1 LEAHALSLSTTQNWT
16 GHLSR
21 KEPIM
26 RVVESF
32 LAGLRLGE
40 PAVYRNLTVFPV
52 YSEVTV
58 EPDYLTLDEALE
70 AKVAKVTEVSEAGRV
85 PELWFENAA
94 ERPVLLVDGEEL
106 VGAKQNRILNLT
118 ILAAAGRSL
127 AIPVSCVEAGR
138 WHYKTPEFASVNRN
152 MFAQARAK
160 KMARVSETLAREGTR
175 HGDQAEVWGDIALK
189 FSRME
194 EHSESM
200 AVSDLYEARAQ
211 SIDDYQR
218 AFSSY
223 PGQVGAVFAV
233 NGRPVGLEVFD
244 APATFA
250 KLLQKLIAS
259 YAIDALEAADSQS
272 AQVDRTAVQAFLA
285 AMQAAVAKEY
295 PAIGEG
301 LDVRLEGEGLAAGA
315 LVANEHV
322 LHLAGFR
329 LAENSNERRRSLH
342 R

>member
-1 LEAHALSLSTTQNWT
+1 M
-16 GHLSR
+16 
-21 KEPIM
+21 M

-32 LAGLRLGE
+32 IAGLRLGE
-40 PAVYRNLTVFPV
+40 PAAYRNLTVFPV
-52 YSEVTV
+52 FSKVAV

-85 PELWFENAA
+85 PELRFENAGA
-94 ERPVLLVDGEEL
+94 RPVLLVDGEEL

-118 ILAAAGRSL
+118 ILAAAGQSL

-138 WHYKTPEFASVNRN
+138 WHYKTPHFASVKRN
-152 MFAQARAK
+152 IFAKARAK
-160 KMARVSETLAREGTR
+160 KMARVSESLAREGTR
-175 HGDQAEVWGDIALK
+175 HGDQAEVWDDIALK
-189 FSRME
+189 FSRMA

-200 AVSDLYEARAQ
+200 AVSDLYEARAETL
-211 SIDDYQR
+211 DAYQR
-218 AFSSY
+218 AFSAH

-233 NGRPVGLEVFD
+233 DGKPVGLEVFD
-244 APATFA
+244 APSTFA

-259 YAIDALEAADSQS
+259 YAIDAIEATNGQPTD
-272 AQVDRTAVQAFLA
+272 VDRTAVRAFLE

-295 PAIGEG
+295 PAVGEG

-322 LHLAGFR
+322 VHLAGFR
-329 LAENSNERRRSLH
+329 LPEDPDGRHRSFH